1 MVSCEG
7 CGGEIA
13 AGTSECPYCGRSVV
27 QRVDE
32 EKKSFDRD
40 ERAYR
45 TSTDEEGLTHLQFG
59 DGQSGSRL
67 PSGSGSVSS
76 HYRQGAGSQG
86 NVSSRRLEEQ
96 LDQIER
102 IPDPSKQKESKD
114 LGVTLVESMGA
125 IGDLMSLYQDSVS
138 QEAHL
143 STNDRERLATKEERI
158 RPKLEAI
165 VAYCDRVDSKSK
177 KKIGLSDKEIRKIQ
191 TTATRAL
198 QVTSAGKCVR
208 CGSANRPGSK
218 KCQNCGSPL

>member
-1 MVSCEG
+1 M
-7 CGGEIA
+7 
-13 AGTSECPYCGRSVV
+13 

-32 EKKSFDRD
+32 EKKSF
-40 ERAYR
+40 ERTYG

-59 DGQSGSRL
+59 DGQSGSRP

-86 NVSSRRLEEQ
+86 NVASERLEK

-114 LGVTLVESMGA
+114 LGVTLVESMSA
-125 IGDLMSLYQDSVS
+125 IGDMMSLYQDSVA
-138 QEAHL
+138 QESHL
-143 STNDRERLATKEERI
+143 STDDRERLSIKEERV

-165 VAYCDRVDSKSK
+165 VAFCEKADSKTK
-177 KKIGLSDKEIRKIQ
+177 KKIGLSDSEIHKIR

-198 QVTSAGKCVR
+198 QMTSAGKCSR
-208 CGSANRPGSK
+208 CGSVNRPGSK
-218 KCQNCGSPL
+218 KCQNCGSSL